1 MTGREERRPKNE
13 GGVEVIPKTF
23 EELIA
28 EEQGSTGGGRSME
41 FREVIGRRR
50 SIRAYSEE
58 SVDPAALDHVLHA
71 VSRAPSA
78 GNLQAYRIFVIG
90 SPRKRRALAVAA
102 GDQAFLAQAPIALV
116 FFADPE
122 RSATKY
128 GRRGATLY
136 AVQDATIAASFAVL
150 AATNE
155 GLSTVWVGAFDESA
169 VRALCG
175 GTKLRPIAII
185 AVGHGAED
193 PRETARRDLDEIVQ
207 EL

>member
-1 MTGREERRPKNE
+1 
-13 GGVEVIPKTF
+13 V
-23 EELIA
+23 
-28 EEQGSTGGGRSME
+28 E

-50 SIRAYSEE
+50 SIRVYSEE
-58 SVDPAALDHVLHA
+58 SVDPTALDRVLHA
-71 VSRAPSA
+71 VLRAPSA
-78 GNLQAYRIFVIG
+78 GNLQAYCIFVIA
-90 SPRKRRALAVAA
+90 SPEKRQALAVAA
-102 GDQAFLAQAPIALV
+102 GDQVFLAQAPLDLV
-116 FFADPE
+116 FFADSD

-169 VRALCG
+169 VRAVCG
-175 GTKLRPIAII
+175 DTKLRPIAII

-193 PRETARRDLDEIVQ
+193 PPDTSRRGLEEIVQ
-207 EL
+207 EI

>member
-1 MTGREERRPKNE
+1 
-13 GGVEVIPKTF
+13 V
-23 EELIA
+23 
-28 EEQGSTGGGRSME
+28 E

-50 SIRAYSEE
+50 SIRVYSEA
-58 SVDPAALDHVLHA
+58 SVDPAALDRVLHA

-90 SPRKRRALAVAA
+90 SPRKRQVLAAAA
-102 GDQAFLAQAPIALV
+102 GDQAFLAQAPLDLV
-116 FFADPE
+116 FFADPD

-128 GRRGATLY
+128 GRRGASLY
-136 AVQDATIAASFAVL
+136 AVQDATIAATFAVL

-155 GLSTVWVGAFDESA
+155 NLSTVWVGAFDEAA
-169 VRALCG
+169 VRAVCG
-175 GTKLRPIAII
+175 EAKLRPIAII

-193 PRETARRDLDEIVQ
+193 PSETSRRDLREMVQ